1 MFKKTLTA
9 TVAALTMAGAVAASS
24 QPAEARGLGR
34 AVAIGA
40 AGFAVGAL
48 AAGAYARP
56 VYYGGGYGGYGYGC
70 GYVSR
75 PVYDSWGY
83 QVGYRSVPA
92 C

>member
-56 VYYGGGYGGYGYGC
+56 VYYGGGYGC